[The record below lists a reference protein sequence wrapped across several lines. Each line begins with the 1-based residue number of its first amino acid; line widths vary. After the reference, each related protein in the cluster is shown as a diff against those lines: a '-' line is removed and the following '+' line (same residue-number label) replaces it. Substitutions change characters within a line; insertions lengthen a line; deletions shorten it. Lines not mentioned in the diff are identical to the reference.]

1 MRAFSPETYEAIF
14 EASPDG
20 IVVVDEGGTIR
31 RVNAAAA
38 EMFGY
43 RPAELLGE
51 PVERLV
57 PEALRGAHRVHRQ
70 GYAADPHARPM
81 GIGLQ
86 LLGQRRNGSDLPVE
100 ISLSPLRLEE
110 GGLLVIA
117 TVRDVTQRQ
126 RLRDFSAGALR
137 ASEEERQRIARELHD
152 DPAQRLAALLV
163 RLRLLGRAANEV
175 EREEQVRDLRRD
187 LEAAADSVRRI
198 ARGLRPPELEDA
210 GVVMAL
216 RAHARSVEEG
226 TDLEL
231 DLDLEPVD
239 HLLTPDAKLVLYRV
253 VQEALSNAGKHAHAD
268 RIGVTVEA
276 VAGQLRIEVTDDGL
290 GFDSAKAREYLQMG
304 RVGLASMRERVE
316 LANGTFMVHSTPG
329 RGTTVMATLPLESV
343 PAPREFAVNEAS

>member
-1 MRAFSPETYEAIF
+1 
-14 EASPDG
+14 
-20 IVVVDEGGTIR
+20 
-31 RVNAAAA
+31 
-38 EMFGY
+38 
-43 RPAELLGE
+43 
-51 PVERLV
+51 
-57 PEALRGAHRVHRQ
+57 
-70 GYAADPHARPM
+70 
-81 GIGLQ
+81 
-86 LLGQRRNGSDLPVE
+86 VE

-253 VQEALSNAGKHAHAD
+253 VQEALSNVVRHSGAAA
-268 RIGVTVEA
+268 A
-276 VAGQLRIEVTDDGL
+276 
-290 GFDSAKAREYLQMG
+290 
-304 RVGLASMRERVE
+304 RVE
-316 LANGTFMVHSTPG
+316 VRREGDRVVAVVQDEGSGFHVASAQRDGRRLGLIGMQERAMMVGGAVEIESSPGQGTRIRV
-329 RGTTVMATLPLESV
+329 EI
-343 PAPREFAVNEAS
+343 PADFAGEVQRV